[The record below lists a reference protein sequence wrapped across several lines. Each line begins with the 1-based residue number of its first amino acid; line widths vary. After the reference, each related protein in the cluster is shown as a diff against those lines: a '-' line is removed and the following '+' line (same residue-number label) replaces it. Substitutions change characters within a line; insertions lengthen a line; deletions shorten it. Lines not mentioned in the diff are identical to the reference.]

1 MAKVELRDV
10 TKAWDK
16 AVAVKDMNLVI
27 QNGEFVSLLGP
38 SGCGKSTTLLML
50 AGIYLPTKGDI
61 LFDGAIINEVEAR
74 ERNVSI
80 VFQSYALYPNM
91 TALQNIMFP
100 LRFQP
105 NSRGEELAREMA
117 DLVQVGELLER
128 KPSELSGGQQ
138 QRVALARALVKSPN
152 LLLLDEPLSN
162 LDASL
167 RLTMRAEIKRITRKF
182 NLTTVLVTHD
192 QLEATTMSDRVIVM
206 NEGQIQ
212 QIGTPENLYA
222 QPNTLFVGSF
232 IGSPPLN
239 LIKGTV
245 EDERLSKDHL
255 FLQIYGADGEITLGV
270 RPENLVVAETGIP
283 GEVSHVEP
291 MGREVLTT
299 VHTAFGELWFLEAGV
314 QPRWEMGNQIKL
326 NCQPENTLVFDRTGI
341 RIQGASAKF
350 DT

>member
-27 QNGEFVSLLGP
+27 ENGEFVSLLGP

-74 ERNVSI
+74 DRNVSI

-212 QIGTPENLYA
+212 QIGTPESLY
-222 QPNTLFVGSF
+222 S
-232 IGSPPLN
+232 
-239 LIKGTV
+239 
-245 EDERLSKDHL
+245 
-255 FLQIYGADGEITLGV
+255 
-270 RPENLVVAETGIP
+270 
-283 GEVSHVEP
+283 
-291 MGREVLTT
+291 
-299 VHTAFGELWFLEAGV
+299 
-314 QPRWEMGNQIKL
+314 
-326 NCQPENTLVFDRTGI
+326 
-341 RIQGASAKF
+341 
-350 DT
+350 

>member
-1 MAKVELRDV
+1 MAKVELRNV

-16 AVAVKDMNLVI
+16 ATAVKDMSLVI
-27 QNGEFVSLLGP
+27 EDGEFVSLLGP

-105 NSRGEELAREMA
+105 NSRGEALAREMA

-182 NLTTVLVTHD
+182 NLTTVLVTEFEVLKQCPTHLQSLLHIFFD
-192 QLEATTMSDRVIVM
+192 MLSCFSYATCFTSLFRLW
-206 NEGQIQ
+206 QIQ
-212 QIGTPENLYA
+212 QCFPHRPFSSHT
-222 QPNTLFVGSF
+222 FVG
-232 IGSPPLN
+232 
-239 LIKGTV
+239 
-245 EDERLSKDHL
+245 
-255 FLQIYGADGEITLGV
+255 
-270 RPENLVVAETGIP
+270 
-283 GEVSHVEP
+283 
-291 MGREVLTT
+291 
-299 VHTAFGELWFLEAGV
+299 
-314 QPRWEMGNQIKL
+314 
-326 NCQPENTLVFDRTGI
+326 
-341 RIQGASAKF
+341 
-350 DT
+350 

>member
-1 MAKVELRDV
+1 MAKIELRDV
-10 TKAWDK
+10 TKAWSK

-27 QNGEFVSLLGP
+27 ENGEFVSLLGP

-74 ERNVSI
+74 DRNVSI

-212 QIGTPENLYA
+212 QIGTPESLYA
-222 QPNTLFVGSF
+222 QPKTLFVGSF
-232 IGSPPLN
+232 IGSPP
-239 LIKGTV
+239 
-245 EDERLSKDHL
+245 
-255 FLQIYGADGEITLGV
+255 
-270 RPENLVVAETGIP
+270 
-283 GEVSHVEP
+283 
-291 MGREVLTT
+291 
-299 VHTAFGELWFLEAGV
+299 
-314 QPRWEMGNQIKL
+314 
-326 NCQPENTLVFDRTGI
+326 
-341 RIQGASAKF
+341 
-350 DT
+350 

>member
-27 QNGEFVSLLGP
+27 ENGEFVSLLGP

-74 ERNVSI
+74 DRNVSI

-212 QIGTPENLYA
+212 QIGTPESLYS

-245 EDERLSKDHL
+245 QDGRLSKDHL
-255 FLQIYGADGEITLGV
+255 FPQIYGADGEITLGI
-270 RPENLVVAETGIP
+270 RPENLVVSETGIS

-291 MGREVLTT
+291 IGREVLTT
-299 VHTAFGELWFLEAGV
+299 VQTAFGELWFLEAGV

-326 NCQPENTLVFDRTGI
+326 NCQSENTLIFDQTGI

>member
-1 MAKVELRDV
+1 MAKVELQDV
-10 TKAWDK
+10 TKAWSK

-27 QNGEFVSLLGP
+27 ENGEFVSLLGP

-74 ERNVSI
+74 DRNVSI

-212 QIGTPENLYA
+212 QIGTPESLYA
-222 QPNTLFVGSF
+222 QPKTLFVGSF
-232 IGSPPLN
+232 IGSPP
-239 LIKGTV
+239 
-245 EDERLSKDHL
+245 
-255 FLQIYGADGEITLGV
+255 
-270 RPENLVVAETGIP
+270 
-283 GEVSHVEP
+283 
-291 MGREVLTT
+291 
-299 VHTAFGELWFLEAGV
+299 
-314 QPRWEMGNQIKL
+314 
-326 NCQPENTLVFDRTGI
+326 
-341 RIQGASAKF
+341 
-350 DT
+350 